1 MAIVVFLLGL
11 VLLLL
16 GIWVYRSRWRL
27 PSGLGAEMR
36 LLMTVLG
43 VLVTLIAL
51 YVIASTALHL
61 NAAEGSLMVQRSD
74 DHHRAHDL

>member
-1 MAIVVFLLGL
+1 LAIVVFLLGL

-36 LLMTVLG
+36 LLMTVVV

-51 YVIASTALHL
+51 YMIASTALRL
-61 NAAEGSLMVQRSD
+61 NAAEGSLMVRRAD
-74 DHHRAHDL
+74 DHHRVHDL

>member
-1 MAIVVFLLGL
+1 LAIVVFLLGL